1 MDTASYVEIS
11 GSLSLTTTG
20 IAFCARPTDF
30 PSAHT
35 LGLAFCSIKGRERES
50 SIFMKTEAWTLLS
63 ISLPKS
69 GKGDSGTIRKLC
81 ENSTESQ
88 LQLKEQLK

>member
-1 MDTASYVEIS
+1 MLDPV
-11 GSLSLTTTG
+11 
-20 IAFCARPTDF
+20 F
-30 PSAHT
+30 PSAQT
-35 LGLAFCSIKGRERES
+35 LGFTFCSIKGRERES

-69 GKGDSGTIRKLC
+69 GEGNFGMIKNLY

-88 LQLKEQLK
+88 LQLRKRLK